1 MQGKRE
7 RLEPTLKDAQDET
20 EMVIFDAV
28 ENLLKT
34 TNTAAQEACPSS
46 PLVWWE
52 TAVNIWECICWPLI
66 GCMRQPSCP
75 IGLCFV
81 HDELLHSRSSQR
93 VTLAPA

>member
-34 TNTAAQEACPSS
+34 TNTAPQEACPL
-46 PLVWWE
+46 PV
-52 TAVNIWECICWPLI
+52 
-66 GCMRQPSCP
+66 M
-75 IGLCFV
+75 
-81 HDELLHSRSSQR
+81 LL
-93 VTLAPA
+93 